1 MTDQKKKK
9 QIIAKADVTELTAY
23 FFPKNFDVS
32 DLTLQN
38 RLIDRGQLVVSRGME
53 RWTKSVK
60 QIKRYRLP
68 AITISK
74 SLGV

>member
-1 MTDQKKKK
+1 MLSEISQIKSNTVWFYLYVKSIK
-9 QIIAKADVTELTAY
+9 QHTEETKQTHRY
-23 FFPKNFDVS
+23 
-32 DLTLQN
+32 T
-38 RLIDRGQLVVSRGME
+38 GQLVVSRGME